1 MKVKELIDSFNYAIS
16 GILAALKLEKSLRIH
31 YIAAITVM
39 IASTLFNLSRIE
51 FMILLFAVV
60 LVVVLEMVNTAIE
73 KTIDMITKEYHP
85 LARVI
90 KDISA
95 GAVLIAT
102 FNAVIVGYLLFYDR
116 LNPFKDLIILKI
128 KNSEIHLTFV
138 ALFLIILLVIGLKSK
153 FHKGHGTHVQG
164 GIVSGHAAISFCI
177 ATIISII
184 SESLLIITL
193 AFILALLVAESRVEG
208 KIHSLLE
215 VVIGGIL
222 GIVVGIFIFQVIG

>member
-31 YIAAITVM
+31 YIAAIVVV

-60 LVVVLEMVNTAIE
+60 LVVILEMVNTAIE
-73 KTIDMITKEYHP
+73 KTVDMITKEYHP
-85 LARVI
+85 LARVV

-102 FNAVIVGYLLFYDR
+102 FNAAIVGYLLFFER
-116 LNPFKDLIILKI
+116 LNPFKELVILKI

-138 ALFLIILLVIGLKSK
+138 ALLLVVILIIGLKSK
-153 FHKGHGTHVQG
+153 FYKERGSYFQG
-164 GIVSGHAAISFCI
+164 GIISGHSAVAFCI

-184 SESLLIITL
+184 TESLLIITL
-193 AFILALLVAESRVEG
+193 SFGLAFLVAESRVEG
-208 KIHSLLE
+208 KIHSIVE
-215 VVIGGIL
+215 VVLGAVLGIL
-222 GIVVGIFIFQVIG
+222 VGIFIFQVIG

>member
-1 MKVKELIDSFNYAIS
+1 MKVKEFIDSFNYAIS
-16 GILAALKLEKSLRIH
+16 GILAALKLEKSLRVH

-73 KTIDMITKEYHP
+73 KTIDMITREYHP
-85 LARVI
+85 LARVV

-138 ALFLIILLVIGLKSK
+138 ALLLVVLLIIGFKSK
-153 FHKGHGTHVQG
+153 FYKGHGTHFQG
-164 GIVSGHAAISFCI
+164 GIVSGHSAVAFCI
-177 ATIISII
+177 ATIISVI

-193 AFILALLVAESRVEG
+193 SFGLALLVAESRVEG

-215 VVIGGIL
+215 VVLGGVLGIL
-222 GIVVGIFIFQVIG
+222 VGIFIFKVIG